1 MKHFA
6 NKNYRI
12 LIGLLLI
19 VNTFT
24 CFGQNGSVIIEGKVI
39 DSITRKPLAYVN
51 IYTRNYQGT
60 ISNSAG
66 DFALKVTP
74 GTKTISV
81 SFLGYRKKEYAIK
94 DIPKEIELHPIP
106 YELKEVVI
114 KPIDVNKLVARIF
127 EKYKSII
134 KQKNQETSSFFYR
147 QTTITDSTCNEILEA
162 FFNANSVI
170 GVNNLK
176 LETGRYASLKGDS
189 LNHYFQFTNFFAFSQ
204 ITPFHGKIPK
214 KKHVIVP
221 LEPDFQKYYRFSV
234 DILQNAENG
243 ALIYKLN
250 FVPLQGVKRPVI
262 QGSLFID
269 PTNLLMLK
277 FVGEVINMPLS
288 SPDKEA
294 VIKNNIIHFV
304 ALFDTLNGVSRV
316 RTVNISLNL
325 TYISPTRTLNVSV
338 LSVLFNIGNKQV
350 FNNNIKLKSN
360 SFLFRKIAH
369 SKYDSSF
376 WSENPIIKRTPLE
389 KDAIKI
395 FEKKNLFGTYKRKP

>member
-1 MKHFA
+1 MKQFA

-19 VNTFT
+19 VNSFT

-39 DSITRKPLAYVN
+39 DSITKKPLAFVN

-74 GTKTISV
+74 DTKTISV

-94 DIPKEIELHPIP
+94 DIPKEIELHPISF
-106 YELKEVVI
+106 ELKEVVI
-114 KPIDVNKLVARIF
+114 KPVDVNKLVARIF

-134 KQKNQETSSFFYR
+134 KQKNQYPSSFFYR
-147 QTTITDSTCNEILEA
+147 QTTVTDTTCNEILEA

-170 GVNNLK
+170 GVNDMK

-189 LNHYFQFTNFFAFSQ
+189 LSHYFQFTNFFTFSQ
-204 ITPFHGKIPK
+204 ITPFYVKKPK

-221 LEPDFQKYYRFSV
+221 LEPGFQKYYLFSV

-243 ALIYKLN
+243 TLTYKLN
-250 FVPLQGVKRPVI
+250 FVPLQGVKRPI
-262 QGSLFID
+262 IRGSMFID

-277 FVGEVINMPLS
+277 FVGEVVNMPIS
-288 SPDKEA
+288 SADKEA
-294 VIKNNIIHFV
+294 VIKNKIIHFV
-304 ALFDTLNGVSRV
+304 ALFDTINGVSRV
-316 RTVNISLNL
+316 RTVNIKAKLI
-325 TYISPTRTLNVSV
+325 YVSPARTLNVSV

-360 SFLFRKIAH
+360 SFLFNKIAR
-369 SKYDSSF
+369 SKYDSAF

-389 KDAIKI
+389 NDATKI